1 MASSTTRR
9 RALRSVAPAAGLLL
23 AGLLVW
29 QGSNA
34 AFTATTTSPGNTWT
48 AGSVALEN
56 NAIDGVYRQ
65 VGQAAFSLTNIKPG
79 DTLSRC
85 ITVRS
90 AGTVPA
96 NGRFYVTNVSGVA
109 GPGGGSLPTQ
119 IRLTVQTGSSAP
131 ADCTGFTSSGT
142 VVNDVALPSVVGSY
156 AAAPNSWTLTGT
168 ANETQTYRVTYVFDP
183 AAGNAFQ
190 GSSATATFNW
200 EVQ

>member
-90 AGTVPA
+90 QGTVPA
-96 NGRFYVTNVSGVA
+96 NGRFYVSSVSGVA

-119 IRLTVQTGSSAP
+119 IRLTVETGSSAP
-131 ADCTGFTSSGT
+131 ADCTGFTAAST
-142 VVNDVALPSVVGSY
+142 VVNNVALPSVVSSY
-156 AAAPNSWTLTGT
+156 AAASNSWVLSGT
-168 ANETQTYRVTYVFDP
+168 AGETQTYRVTYVFDP
-183 AAGNAFQ
+183 AADNTFQ
-190 GSSATATFNW
+190 GSSASATFNW